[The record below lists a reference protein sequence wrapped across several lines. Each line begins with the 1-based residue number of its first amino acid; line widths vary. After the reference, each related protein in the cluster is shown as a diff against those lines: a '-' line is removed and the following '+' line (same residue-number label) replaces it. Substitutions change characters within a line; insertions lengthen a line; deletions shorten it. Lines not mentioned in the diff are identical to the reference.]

1 MFLWW
6 SSYQCHCVYLR
17 VITLSSLLWCS
28 LRSPRQ
34 NNVRFV
40 FIAISFVRSCISWFI
55 CFLYV
60 STYTGIPTSFPYQMM
75 FIQFKSYT
83 TGATNRTGTAYPYGT
98 NEFTTVFSW
107 VRFIQSLVI
116 QPQVSIIFKRQLKK
130 VDEHHGYNTWSSQLN
145 FHTLKECTLHIL
157 SLMLLKIGMR
167 FPITNTNLLLSIK
180 TPNILSRII
189 KWIAYIWFHI
199 VWFDWF
205 YNKER
210 KKDNI
215 TNE

>member
-6 SSYQCHCVYLR
+6 SSYQCHFVYLR

-28 LRSPRQ
+28 LRFPRQ

-40 FIAISFVRSCISWFI
+40 YIVISFVRSCISWFI

-98 NEFTTVFSW
+98 TEFTTVFSW
-107 VRFIQSLVI
+107 VRFIQSLVV
-116 QPQVSIIFKRQLKK
+116 QPQESIIFKRQLKK
-130 VDEHHGYNTWSSQLN
+130 KKSTCDV
-145 FHTLKECTLHIL
+145 
-157 SLMLLKIGMR
+157 
-167 FPITNTNLLLSIK
+167 NLLSKLSI
-180 TPNILSRII
+180 I
-189 KWIAYIWFHI
+189 F
-199 VWFDWF
+199 
-205 YNKER
+205 KEWR
-210 KKDNI
+210 VVN
-215 TNE
+215 NMYRGGARV